1 MKVKSLSDIY
11 TSLEIDKGTV
21 YVVPKIRYDHSDSD
35 YLYNL
40 YKPLLNH
47 QDFKVRSL
55 SIFGHYKFVLN
66 AILQRRGILHYH
78 WLEFQDLRSLLG
90 MPWKLLCIYLF
101 NLFGGSIVWTIHNLE
116 PHDGKWLSLHLKMH
130 CWMGRIADCVHI
142 HCVTS
147 SEEIEN
153 KFNIPQAKLSLHPH
167 PSYPAKQVD
176 KETAI
181 EFLNHQ
187 FDINLNREKPIL
199 LIFGNISEY
208 KKIENV
214 LDIIK
219 DEELNIQTIIAGPVK
234 KGQEELGDRLSER
247 SKKDSDIQF
256 LPYFIKDTDIP
267 YFFGATDF
275 CFFNYTQILTSG
287 SVIMAHSYQKKIIAP
302 EIGCLVELIKEENV
316 YLFSS
321 EAEKK
326 ELLRSLISTLSNE

>member
-11 TSLEIDKGTV
+11 TSLEIDKGTL
-21 YVVPKIRYDHSDSD
+21 YVVPKIRYDHADSD

-40 YKPLLNH
+40 YKPLLNN
-47 QDFKVRSL
+47 QNFKIRSL
-55 SIFGHYKFVLN
+55 SIFGHYKFVLS
-66 AILQRRGILHYH
+66 AILQRRAILHYH

-116 PHDGKWLSLHLKMH
+116 PHDKKWLSLHLKMH

-142 HCVTS
+142 HCAS
-147 SEEIEN
+147 SSAEIEN
-153 KFNIPQAKLSLHPH
+153 KFNIPREKLCLHPH

-176 KETAI
+176 KETAA
-181 EFLNHQ
+181 EFLNHH
-187 FDINLNREKPIL
+187 FDISLNHEKLTL

-208 KKIENV
+208 KKIETV

-219 DEELNIQTIIAGPVK
+219 DEDLNIQAIIAGPVK
-234 KGQEELGDRLSER
+234 KGQEELGNRLSKR
-247 SKKDSDIQF
+247 AKKDSDIKF
-256 LPYFIKDTDIP
+256 LPYFIKTTDIP
-267 YFFGATDF
+267 YFFGASDL
-275 CFFNYTQILTSG
+275 CFFNFAQILTSG

-302 EIGCLVELIKEENV
+302 AIGCLTELIKEENV

-326 ELLRSLISTLSNE
+326 ELLRSVISTLSNE